1 MAAPSNTSSS
11 STAVTGGMSPLL
23 RWVFSLYFA
32 THIPITLLID
42 AQGVSSAF
50 HPQACKDLLAWYTK
64 EFGDFLMASPPQWFR
79 SVVACELLFQLP
91 FFFVAVNGFWYG
103 KNSMRLP
110 CLVYG
115 AHVATTLVPIL
126 DAFAY
131 APHLTSEQKTTLIG
145 IYSPYLLVPLLL
157 VWVMWKHE
165 SPFGTEVELPMGHP
179 KGGDASKCP
188 FANMMGLA
196 AAEGVSVAPSA
207 GGEEGKKKR

>member
-11 STAVTGGMSPLL
+11 STAVIGGMSPLL
-23 RWVFSLYFA
+23 RRVFFLYFA

-64 EFGDFLMASPPQWFR
+64 EFGDFLMDSPPQWFR
-79 SVVACELLFQLP
+79 SIVACELLFQLP
-91 FFFVAVNGFWYG
+91 FFFVAVNGFWHG

-126 DAFAY
+126 DAFAH
-131 APHLTSEQKTTLIG
+131 ASHLTPEQKAILIG
-145 IYSPYLLVPLLL
+145 IYFPYLLVPLLL
-157 VWVMWKHE
+157 VWVMWMHE
-165 SPFGTEVELPMGHP
+165 RPFGIEGEVPMGHP

-188 FANMMGLA
+188 FASMIGFA
-196 AAEGVSVAPSA
+196 AAEGVSVAPK
-207 GGEEGKKKR
+207 GKGGKKER